1 MATDINLLPCH
12 DPESPL
18 GGHQPPCGPAR
29 RPMAAGAADEGDSVQ
44 SGFAKRR
51 WASVL
56 AASVVA
62 AGLFGAAAVIAPST
76 SAAPRRDINQ
86 VRNQVRDL
94 QARAEAATERYNNA
108 AGQLAGVQAT
118 LDSLKQK
125 VAREREQ
132 LQVVL
137 SAVDDLARA
146 AYTSGGMDTSLQ
158 VLLADNPTE
167 FLAQAAALDQV
178 AQSQAASLRRTQTA
192 RLRLAQAEA
201 EVKDKEA
208 IAQKY
213 RDEMAGAKDEAN
225 QELDDAEGILAGL
238 EAAERA
244 RIAALDEQD
253 RLAGLAA
260 AAAAQAQISSTGG
273 GGGGGGT
280 GPDSAGGGYS
290 GGGRAAAAV
299 SYALSQVGDRYV
311 AAAAGPDSFDCSGLT
326 LAAWRQAG
334 VSLPHYSYSQFTGT
348 RRISLSDAQPGDLVF
363 FFGGGV
369 HHVGMYIGNG
379 RMVHAANPSSGVQV
393 SEVLGP
399 WYSEHFSGVGRVV
412 G

>member
-1 MATDINLLPCH
+1 M
-12 DPESPL
+12 
-18 GGHQPPCGPAR
+18 
-29 RPMAAGAADEGDSVQ
+29 
-44 SGFAKRR
+44 
-51 WASVL
+51 ASVIV
-56 AASVVA
+56 ASIAA
-62 AGLFGAAAVIAPST
+62 AGLLASGAVSASSA
-76 SAAPRRDINQ
+76 SAAPSRDINQ

-108 AGQLAGVQAT
+108 AGELAGVQAT
-118 LDSLKQK
+118 LASLKQK
-125 VAREREQ
+125 VAREKAQ

-146 AYTSGGMDTSLQ
+146 AYTSGGMDASLQ
-158 VLLADNPTE
+158 VLLADNPTQ

-178 AQSQAASLRRTQTA
+178 AQSQASSLRRTQTA

-201 EVKDKEA
+201 EVRDKEA
-208 IAQKY
+208 LAQKY
-213 RDEMAGAKDEAN
+213 RDEMAGAKDEAAA
-225 QELDDAEGILAGL
+225 ELDDAEGILAGL
-238 EAAERA
+238 EAADRA
-244 RIAALDEQD
+244 RIAALDEQE
-253 RLAGLAA
+253 RQAAMAA
-260 AAAAQAQISSTGG
+260 AAAAQAQLGAG

-290 GGGRAAAAV
+290 GGSRAAAAV
-299 SYALSQVGDRYV
+299 SYALSQVGDRYS
-311 AAAAGPDSFDCSGLT
+311 AAAAGPDAFDCSGLT

-334 VSLPHYSYSQFTGT
+334 VSLPHYSFSQFSGT
-348 RRISLSDAQPGDLVF
+348 RRISLSEAQPGDLVF

-379 RMVHAANPSSGVQV
+379 RMVHAANPSSGVLV

-399 WYSEHFSGVGRVV
+399 WYADHFSGAGRVV